1 MLRTT
6 IGPTANKLIFTGKG
20 SIKKVNG
27 GDMDDEASVVYKA
40 NTRSSAFK
48 MRIFTLGPKLAFVK
62 LR

>member
-20 SIKKVNG
+20 SIKMVDG
-27 GDMDDEASVVYKA
+27 GDMDDEASVVRKA
-40 NTRSSAFK
+40 NTGSPAFK
-48 MRIFTLGPKLAFVK
+48 MRFFTLRSKLAFVE